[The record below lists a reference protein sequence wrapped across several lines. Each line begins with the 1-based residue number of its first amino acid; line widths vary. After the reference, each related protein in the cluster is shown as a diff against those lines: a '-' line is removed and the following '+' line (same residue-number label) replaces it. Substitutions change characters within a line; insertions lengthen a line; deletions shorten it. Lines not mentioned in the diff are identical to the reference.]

1 MLKNYIDKIES
12 SITKDTENKVE
23 TLIQIISKAIH
34 NHNNIFLYAVMVV
47 VLLIQSILQM
57 ILLI

>member
-34 NHNNIFLYAVMVV
+34 NHNNIFICGNGGS
-47 VLLIQSILQM
+47 LLIQSILQM